1 MDKEKLNSYI
11 DTIGWPRIIIFGF
24 FILLCVLAAVLQL
37 DLKDLISNVFNRIGM
52 NGILVLAMVPA
63 IQCGIGL
70 NFGISLGIVSGLLG
84 GLLAIEFNLSG
95 FTAFFTACAISI
107 MLSVVVGS
115 AYGMLLNR
123 VKGSEMTVSTYVGFS
138 AIAVMNIGWLLL
150 PFKNGAIRWPIGTG
164 LRNTVSLDESF
175 GAVLNDFLAITIGGV
190 RIPVGSL
197 AFLLLCCGIV
207 AVFLNTKLGV
217 AMSAVGNNPKFA
229 AASGI
234 SQNKM
239 RILGTALSTAIASV
253 GILTYSQGYG
263 FAQLYNAPLM
273 MSFAAVASILI
284 GGASIRKASISN
296 VLIGVFLFQA
306 VISMGMPV
314 ANKILPESNLSE
326 ILRLIISNGIILYAL
341 TKAKG
346 AR

>member
-1 MDKEKLNSYI
+1 MDKAKLNSYVE
-11 DTIGWPRIIIFGF
+11 TIGLPRIIIFGF
-24 FILLCVLAAVLQL
+24 FLVLCILAAVLQL

-84 GLLAIEFNLSG
+84 GLLAIEFNLTG
-95 FTAFFTACAISI
+95 FPAFFTACGISVFFSAII
-107 MLSVVVGS
+107 GS
-115 AYGMLLNR
+115 LYGMLLNR

-138 AIAVMNIGWLLL
+138 AIALMNMGWLLL
-150 PFKNGAIRWPIGTG
+150 PFTNGTIRWPIGTG
-164 LRNTVSLDESF
+164 LRNTISLETSY
-175 GAVLNDFLAITIGGV
+175 GEVLNKFLAVNIGGIH
-190 RIPVGSL
+190 IPVGSL
-197 AFLLLCCGIV
+197 LFLLTCCGIV
-207 AVFLNTKLGV
+207 YLFLNSKLGV
-217 AMSAVGNNPKFA
+217 AMSAVGNNAKFA

-234 SQNKM
+234 SENKM
-239 RILGTALSTAIASV
+239 RILGTALSTAIASI

-284 GGASIRKASISN
+284 GGASIKKASIAN
-296 VLIGVFLFQA
+296 VLIGVFLFQS